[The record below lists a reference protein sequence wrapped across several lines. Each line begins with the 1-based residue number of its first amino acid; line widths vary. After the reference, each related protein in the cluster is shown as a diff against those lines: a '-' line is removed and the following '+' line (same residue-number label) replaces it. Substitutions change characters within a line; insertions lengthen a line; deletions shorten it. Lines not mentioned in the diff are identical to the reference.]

1 MYTPRLDMSRSL
13 LAVITGFLLIATL
26 SVGTDMVL
34 RMAVPS
40 LFEVDGSTTS
50 APILLLTIAYVGL
63 YATLGCY
70 LTARMAPSAPMRH
83 ALVLG
88 VLGLAF
94 NVAGAVSIWAQYP
107 VWYHV
112 MSLLLVMVWAWLG
125 GRMREQEAPQSSSR
139 TLIV

>member
-1 MYTPRLDMSRSL
+1 MSRSL

-70 LTARMAPSAPMRH
+70 LAARMAPSAPMRH

-112 MSLLLVMVWAWLG
+112 MSMLLVMVWAWLG
-125 GRMREQEAPQSSSR
+125 GRMREQETPQLSSR

>member
-1 MYTPRLDMSRSL
+1 MSRSL

-70 LTARMAPSAPMRH
+70 LAARMAPSAPMRH

>member
-1 MYTPRLDMSRSL
+1 MSRSL
-13 LAVITGFLLIATL
+13 LAVFTGFSLIATL

-70 LTARMAPSAPMRH
+70 LAARMAPSAPMRH

-94 NVAGAVSIWAQYP
+94 NVAGAVSSWAQYP

-125 GRMREQEAPQSSSR
+125 GRMREQEAPQPSSR

>member
-1 MYTPRLDMSRSL
+1 MSRSL
-13 LAVITGFLLIATL
+13 LAVITGFLFIATL

-70 LTARMAPSAPMRH
+70 LAARMAPSAPMRH

-94 NVAGAVSIWAQYP
+94 NVAGALSIWAQYP
-107 VWYHV
+107 AWYHV

>member
-1 MYTPRLDMSRSL
+1 MSRSL
-13 LAVITGFLLIATL
+13 LAVFTGFSLIATL

-70 LTARMAPSAPMRH
+70 LAARMAPSAPMRH

-125 GRMREQEAPQSSSR
+125 GRMREQEAPQPSSR
-139 TLIV
+139 TLVV

>member
-1 MYTPRLDMSRSL
+1 MSRSL

-70 LTARMAPSAPMRH
+70 LAARMAPSAPMRH

-107 VWYHV
+107 VWYRV

>member
-1 MYTPRLDMSRSL
+1 MSRSL
-13 LAVITGFLLIATL
+13 LAVFTGFSLIATL

-70 LTARMAPSAPMRH
+70 LAARMAPSAPMRH

-125 GRMREQEAPQSSSR
+125 GRMREQEAPQPSSR

>member
-1 MYTPRLDMSRSL
+1 MSRSL
-13 LAVITGFLLIATL
+13 LAVFTGFSLIATL

-70 LTARMAPSAPMRH
+70 LAARMAPSAPMRH

-88 VLGLAF
+88 ILGLAF

-125 GRMREQEAPQSSSR
+125 GRMREQEAPQPSSR